1 MIHDRDSLSYNDCLG
16 IAMRVRAPLHRISSK
31 HGPYERTSASY
42 FNLANKLLP
51 SRDLNLFS
59 SSIVFQVKRKKKR
72 GGVRC
77 GII

>member
-1 MIHDRDSLSYNDCLG
+1 MICGRDGLSYNCLG
-16 IAMRVRAPLHRISSK
+16 IAMRVRAPFHRISSK

-59 SSIVFQVKRKKKR
+59 STILPRQRKKKE
-72 GGVRC
+72 VSVAE
-77 GII
+77 